1 MFQFVP
7 IVRDRPAQSGMSHT
21 DHESQRGG
29 RFAGTRMSNE
39 RRSTAGFF
47 GFSRND
53 SLRNRQDFTE
63 IDPRTPIAK
72 GFGRG
77 AGRV

>member
-1 MFQFVP
+1 MP
-7 IVRDRPAQSGMSHT
+7 
-21 DHESQRGG
+21 
-29 RFAGTRMSNE
+29 NE
-39 RRSTAGFF
+39 RRSIMGFF

-77 AGRV
+77 AERL

>member
-1 MFQFVP
+1 
-7 IVRDRPAQSGMSHT
+7 
-21 DHESQRGG
+21 
-29 RFAGTRMSNE
+29 MSNE
-39 RRSTAGFF
+39 RRSIMGFF

-72 GFGRG
+72 GFGQG
-77 AGRV
+77 AERV